1 MKKSMNQIK
10 SDLWL
15 AASLR
20 NAKDGNYSDRQKKI
34 AKGVE
39 SVAVGEV
46 YNQAMYMDKVLLP
59 RIAEQRGKDSGDYK
73 YFCGV
78 FKTVLWSICVV
89 DRNELMEA
97 RYYRLSMQHEIL
109 LQHSEKLERLFN
121 KYAALED
128 LFLSSGLDVMAQGIA
143 ERAADLLNKK
153 S

>member
-1 MKKSMNQIK
+1 MKNLQQIK

-20 NAKDGNYSDRQKKI
+20 NAKEQNYSDRDKKI

-39 SVAVGEV
+39 SVPVNEV

-59 RIAEQRGKDSGDYK
+59 RIADQRGADSSDYK
-73 YFCGV
+73 YFSGLL
-78 FKTVLWSICVV
+78 KTLLWAICLV

-97 RYYRLSMQHEIL
+97 RYYRLNLQHEIL
-109 LQHSEKLERLFN
+109 KEHAERLERLFN

-128 LFLSSGLDVMAQGIA
+128 LFLSSGLDVMAKAVA
-143 ERAADLLNKK
+143 ERSADLLNNRA
-153 S
+153 